1 MYRSIAYS
9 LALLMCCSVV
19 RASEPLSGDPAQ
31 NQAVLSQRMAGL
43 APSLR
48 QWVVE
53 EGRRRVDS
61 GPDVEIIGEDV
72 RARLSGQ
79 NYKDTDVDILVQL
92 VLMQVAKEADADLRA
107 ALEQMKAVNERK
119 SAQRETARRA
129 GQAQQEQRAA
139 LRDSLEQRTRL
150 RPSATAQSKT
160 LSAPLARQIAEPLQ
174 SEVDQIRSEKDSLS
188 ELSDQDQLK
197 MQMYMDRMTKADSA
211 LSNAMK
217 KFSETSSTIIS
228 NLK

>member
-9 LALLMCCSVV
+9 LALLMCCAVV
-19 RASEPLSGDPAQ
+19 RASEPLGGDPAQ

-119 SAQRETARRA
+119 SAQRETARAA

-150 RPSATAQSKT
+150 RPSATAQPKT

-217 KFSETSSTIIS
+217 KFSETSSMIIS